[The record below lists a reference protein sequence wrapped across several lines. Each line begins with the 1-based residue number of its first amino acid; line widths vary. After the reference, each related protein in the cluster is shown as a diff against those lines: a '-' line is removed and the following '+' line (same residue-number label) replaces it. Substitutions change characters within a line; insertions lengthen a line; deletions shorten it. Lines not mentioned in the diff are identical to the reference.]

1 MTVES
6 FGAWKKK
13 FEQELETAK
22 LKAYQEHI
30 KSLPPKEREE
40 IKKVAAKAS
49 GPSRFSCVVFCDTDF
64 VN

>member
-6 FGAWKKK
+6 FSAWKKK

-22 LKAYQEHI
+22 LKNYQDYV

-40 IKKVAAKAS
+40 IKKTAAKAS
-49 GPSRFSCVVFCDTDF
+49 GSSSPSAMILPF
-64 VN
+64 